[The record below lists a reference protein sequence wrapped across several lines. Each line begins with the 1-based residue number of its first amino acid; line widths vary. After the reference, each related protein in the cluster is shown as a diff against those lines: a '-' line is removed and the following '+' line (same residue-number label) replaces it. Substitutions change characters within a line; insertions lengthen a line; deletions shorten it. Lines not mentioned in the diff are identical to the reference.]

1 MTNGATPGGE
11 LSLRQMLDDPVVRV
25 IMARDGVSRGQVEG
39 LEVRLR
45 RRGPGADARPSDR
58 TGAPERATC
67 ATQFPSR

>member
-25 IMARDGVSRGQVEG
+25 IMARDGVSRGQVED
-39 LEVRLR
+39 LVAALR
-45 RRGPGADARPSDR
+45 RRGPGADARPGDR

-67 ATQFPSR
+67 AAQCRSR

>member
-25 IMARDGVSRGQVEG
+25 IMARDGVSRGQVED
-39 LEVRLR
+39 LVARLR
-45 RRGPGADARPSDR
+45 RRRPGADARTSDR
-58 TGAPERATC
+58 TGAPERGTC